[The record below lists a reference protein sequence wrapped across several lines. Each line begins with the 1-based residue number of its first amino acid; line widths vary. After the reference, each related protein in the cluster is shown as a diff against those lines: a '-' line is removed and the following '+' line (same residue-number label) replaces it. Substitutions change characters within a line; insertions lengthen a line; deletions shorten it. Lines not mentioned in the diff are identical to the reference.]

1 MPDHLSLSSPL
12 AASLAPHQ
20 LVLLRDLGALADERG
35 APAFLV
41 GGAVR
46 DVLLGATIDDLDIVI
61 EGDAPA
67 LGRALTA
74 RFGGE
79 LVVHGE
85 FGTANWQTPDGDD
98 VDLVTARS
106 EVYPE
111 PAALP
116 VVTPS
121 DLGDDL
127 ARRDFTINAMAIA
140 LSPARWAA
148 LVDPFGGRAD
158 LDAGV
163 VRVLHAGSFVD
174 DPTRAWRAARFAG
187 RLGFHLAPE
196 TLGVLRAARDDG
208 SLSRLGL
215 ERLGNELKYV
225 IREAAAMSVFELA
238 EVWGLLGLLHPALQE
253 PGLIAHLRGARE
265 AAGELADEVTWLA
278 LSAAIP
284 KWDRKGLVRV
294 VPGGGQRR
302 KRWLLSPPAVERA
315 VTALAEARERSEAA
329 LAVYRLGEV
338 ERAYARGLVDEA
350 GRGWLDWWEETGQHI
365 RCALDGRVLMEVGV
379 PNGPAVGKALHA
391 ARLAAWNGADAA
403 EQMAAALRVG
413 EGGG

>member
-1 MPDHLSLSSPL
+1 MLDHLSPASPL
-12 AASLAPHQ
+12 ADSLAPHQ
-20 LVLLRDLGALADERG
+20 LALLRSLGALADARG

-67 LGRALTA
+67 LGRALVDQL
-74 RFGGE
+74 GGE
-79 LVVHGE
+79 LVIHPS
-85 FGTANWQTPDGDD
+85 FGTANWQAPGGDD

-106 EVYPE
+106 EIYPE

-121 DLGDDL
+121 GLSDDL

-140 LSPARWAA
+140 LSPGRWAA

-163 VRVLHAGSFVD
+163 VRVLHPGSFVD
-174 DPTRAWRAARFAG
+174 DPTRSWRAARFAG
-187 RLGFHLAPE
+187 RLGFRLAPD
-196 TLGVLRAARDDG
+196 TQRALNIARDDG
-208 SLSRLGL
+208 SLGRLGL

-225 IREAAAMSVFELA
+225 LREAAAMSVLELA
-238 EVWGLLGLLHPALQE
+238 EVWGLLGLLHPALGE

-284 KWDRKGLVRV
+284 QWDRKGLVRV

-302 KRWLLSPPAVERA
+302 KRWLLSPPKVERA
-315 VTALAEARERSEAA
+315 VTALAEASKRSEAA
-329 LAVYRLGEV
+329 MAARGLDEV
-338 ERAYARGLVDEA
+338 ERAYASGLVGET
-350 GRGWLDWWEETGQHI
+350 GRGWLEWWETAGQHI
-365 RCALDGRVLMEVGV
+365 TCAFDGRSLLEAGL
-379 PNGPAVGKALHA
+379 PKGPAVGKALHA
-391 ARLAAWNGADAA
+391 ARLAAWDGADEAG
-403 EQMAAALRVG
+403 QMAAAMAAPR
-413 EGGG
+413 